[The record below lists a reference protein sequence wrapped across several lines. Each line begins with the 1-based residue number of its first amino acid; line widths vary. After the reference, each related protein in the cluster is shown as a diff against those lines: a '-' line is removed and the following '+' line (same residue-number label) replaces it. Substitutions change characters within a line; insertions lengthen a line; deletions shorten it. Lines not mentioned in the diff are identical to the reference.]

1 MYQKLQI
8 IGHVGKDPEMRYT
21 PSGQAVAKF
30 SVATNRKWTGSDG
43 QPKEETIWFNISVW
57 SKLAE
62 TCNQYV
68 TKGLLVMCE
77 GRLPAQINIWTDQ
90 TGVARASYDL
100 TADTVK
106 FLGGGAGRGNE
117 GAENEGGY
125 QQAAGGYAPRQ
136 TNQPAYKNQAAPA
149 RTAPQPVNTMPQEPP
164 YGGSN
169 DDGINGGEIPF

>member
-21 PSGQAVAKF
+21 PAGQPVTNF
-30 SVATNRKWTGSDG
+30 SVATSRKWTGNDG
-43 QPKEETIWFNISVW
+43 QPKEETVWFKVTAW

-68 TKGLLVMCE
+68 TKGMLIMCE

-90 TGVARASYDL
+90 TGAPRAGYDL

-106 FLGGGAGRGNE
+106 FLSSRTEGREGDSGYSGSNYNASNPAPAPRGRSAPPPPARQPAPPPPPQHDYPPDSDYGGGSI
-117 GAENEGGY
+117 AE
-125 QQAAGGYAPRQ
+125 
-136 TNQPAYKNQAAPA
+136 
-149 RTAPQPVNTMPQEPP
+149 
-164 YGGSN
+164 
-169 DDGINGGEIPF
+169 DEIPF